1 MPTPTPNYGFLKP
14 LFDSPID
21 EDLWGDPQLNGN
33 WAAVDTILNIRTQP
47 YDFGGF
53 KLDDAEIVDA
63 AETVNDLGNISGAVV
78 VNYEDGHVQH
88 GILTG
93 NISSL
98 TINNFPASGKG
109 GYLTLELSQD
119 APGSRTLTLSAAYL
133 TAGGAGISLS
143 TGSNALDRLTFTTRD
158 AGTSILTTIEQDF
171 S

>member
-1 MPTPTPNYGFLKP
+1 MPNFTANYGFNLP

-21 EDLWGDPQLNGN
+21 ENLWGDPQLNGN
-33 WAAVDTILNIRTQP
+33 WTTIDGILNVRTQP

-63 AETVNDLGNISGAVV
+63 AETVKDLGNISGAVV
-78 VNYEDGHVQH
+78 VDYVDGHVQH

-109 GYLTLELSQD
+109 GYMTVLLSQD
-119 APGSRTLTLSAAYL
+119 GTGSRTLTLSAAYK
-133 TAGGAGISLS
+133 TAGGGGISLS
-143 TGSNALDRLTFTTRD
+143 TGINALDRLTFTTQD
-158 AGTSILTTIEQDF
+158 AGTTILSTIEQDF